1 MFCLVHFKVGK
12 PTIYLK
18 IINIEI
24 ERKIYMATFIYPTDT
39 TRVTSGFRGDRPD
52 HHGID
57 LAEAGYHPIY
67 AAGGQVSRSY
77 FQLVTVSVL

>member
-39 TRVTSGFRGDRPD
+39 TRVTSGFRGDRPIIMD
-52 HHGID
+52 R
-57 LAEAGYHPIY
+57 PCR
-67 AAGGQVSRSY
+67 SRLSSNFMQQEGKLVVRI